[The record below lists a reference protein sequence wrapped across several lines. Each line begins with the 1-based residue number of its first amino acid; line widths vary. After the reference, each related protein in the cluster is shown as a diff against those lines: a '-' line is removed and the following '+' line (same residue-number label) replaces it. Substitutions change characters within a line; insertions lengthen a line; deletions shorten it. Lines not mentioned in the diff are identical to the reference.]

1 MTTIWQ
7 PNSKAEAELMMRIE
21 ATKFQMVKINAEL
34 AVASERLI
42 RAKMLIDRIEENM
55 GFLKSSSAR
64 IVSMVEYRTMG
75 RELKALHYEKDT
87 LTKIIKN
94 YKFGQEAL
102 KKEIED
108 IVNELRNPGSN
119 VLKFRRKDEE

>member
-55 GFLKSSSAR
+55 DFLKSPSAR

-75 RELKALHYEKDT
+75 RELKALNYEKDT

-108 IVNELRNPGSN
+108 IVNELRNAGSN